1 MAVEREFTTEPLP
14 RPDMA
19 PQRGPGDMPYFTPG
33 EGTSVPRSAGGGSSS
48 STRRTRG
55 LLDIQTDLKSLKFQD
70 FGVSP
75 AVVKDVNN
83 PPRYNAASNQ
93 GSRRADD
100 LVRITKFLASANGVK
115 FLANQS
121 SLAQIQLDKSK
132 STKQQILGALKDG
145 LFNTAKVAGSTLAQ
159 VPVSGTGTHFIRG
172 FGGNSYLVEGG
183 GDSDARTGLR
193 GFIQKVRNTLGNS
206 DDINGA
212 KEVLAGNPVPV
223 TATRDGGK
231 NFRGKASGIN
241 SLGVQTKTILGA
253 ENQPIDI
260 IPFEIEVI
268 VPEVTDIV
276 TNTNN
281 YLYFLAHLSSLSDNF
296 SGNWNA
302 TNYIGR
308 AEPVWT
314 YDSFGRDISFG
325 FKIAAFN
332 RNELLPLYQK
342 LNFLASS
349 TAPTYSQESGFMRGT
364 FSRITVGD
372 YFIDIPGFFSNIG
385 INWDLT
391 YQWEI
396 EDIDG
401 VPKVPH
407 VLDVECN
414 FTPIHNFVPQV
425 NAPFIMNEELRDTPS
440 LEGFDLGEPLRTRP
454 DLSQLRRLGS
464 RVGRRG
470 VGNLARSIL
479 G

>member
-1 MAVEREFTTEPLP
+1 M
-14 RPDMA
+14 
-19 PQRGPGDMPYFTPG
+19 
-33 EGTSVPRSAGGGSSS
+33 
-48 STRRTRG
+48 
-55 LLDIQTDLKSLKFQD
+55 
-70 FGVSP
+70 
-75 AVVKDVNN
+75 
-83 PPRYNAASNQ
+83 
-93 GSRRADD
+93 
-100 LVRITKFLASANGVK
+100 
-115 FLANQS
+115 
-121 SLAQIQLDKSK
+121 
-132 STKQQILGALKDG
+132 
-145 LFNTAKVAGSTLAQ
+145 
-159 VPVSGTGTHFIRG
+159 
-172 FGGNSYLVEGG
+172 
-183 GDSDARTGLR
+183 
-193 GFIQKVRNTLGNS
+193 
-206 DDINGA
+206 
-212 KEVLAGNPVPV
+212 LAGNPVPV

-231 NFRGKASGIN
+231 NFRPSAYGDGEKDGIN
-241 SLGVQTKTILGA
+241 VLGIQTKSILGA

-385 INWDLT
+385 VNWDLT

-425 NAPFIMNEELRDTPS
+425 NAPFIMNEELRDTS
-440 LEGFDLGEPLRTRP
+440 NLEDIDLGDALRTRP